1 MLETPLEMVLA
12 MLRGVG
18 APLDPLT
25 IEGLEANIRD
35 DDIRCVGHQFMLR
48 CSSYAIAIGPQV
60 W

>member
-1 MLETPLEMVLA
+1 MVLA

-35 DDIRCVGHQFMLR
+35 DDIRRVAGWWVSTGLFGCA
-48 CSSYAIAIGPQV
+48 SSV
-60 W
+60 L